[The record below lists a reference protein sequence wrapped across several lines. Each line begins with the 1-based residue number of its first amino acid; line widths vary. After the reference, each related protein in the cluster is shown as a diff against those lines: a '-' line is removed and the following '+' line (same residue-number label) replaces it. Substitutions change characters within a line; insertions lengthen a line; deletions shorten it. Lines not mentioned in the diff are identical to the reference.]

1 MCAKSAVARGVWG
14 HAPPGN
20 FLNFRRS
27 EIDSVAFWDTF
38 LSSKASVI
46 AVVKKSTVA
55 KNQQLPCNRIR

>member
-14 HAPPGN
+14 HAH

-38 LSSKASVI
+38 LSW
-46 AVVKKSTVA
+46 
-55 KNQQLPCNRIR
+55 